1 MNRADSPPMLEVST
15 CSFNKINEVH
25 YVTIVDFL
33 LTSREECL
41 RPGEEG
47 LSTTTSMNSFG
58 VIDLERDL
66 ILKETYDPSCLAFF
80 KASILFK
87 AFSLL
92 I

>member
-1 MNRADSPPMLEVST
+1 M
-15 CSFNKINEVH
+15 K
-25 YVTIVDFL
+25 IVDFL

-41 RPGEEG
+41 RPGEGGG